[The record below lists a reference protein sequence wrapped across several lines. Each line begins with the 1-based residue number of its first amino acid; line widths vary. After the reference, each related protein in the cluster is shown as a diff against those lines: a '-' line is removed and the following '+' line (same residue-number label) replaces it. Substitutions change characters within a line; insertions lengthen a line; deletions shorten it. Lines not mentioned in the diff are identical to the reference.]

1 MARGLVLWMQ
11 REVVEPIGRLFGLV
25 PAQRSYEGA
34 KVTRRTSGWYAP
46 STGPNAEIQGD
57 LVTLRNRHRSLV
69 RDNPWAKR
77 ARDAIVNNVIG
88 AGIVTQWSSPSRQ
101 QRWRDWWESTECDAD
116 GLTNGYGLQ
125 ALVMRT
131 LVESGEVL
139 VYRRRRFGPR
149 GRVPLQ
155 LQVREPDYLDHSR
168 NEALPEGGRIT
179 QGVQF
184 DAQGRRQG
192 YWLFVDHP
200 GEAQYSY
207 QGRYSTFIPAS
218 EVLHLYRAERPGQVR
233 GVPWGYGS
241 LWLLKM
247 LGDYQDAQL
256 ERARQSACFVAFVRD
271 SNPEVPGPTAAPGEE
286 LGDILKPG
294 IIEMLPP
301 GKDISFANPPPPSQD
316 NSFWLNNLRAVAADY
331 GLPYEVLTGDLSQ
344 VNFSSARMGWQEF
357 GRNIDAARWQLL
369 KPQFLDPLAD
379 WFLTAEALV
388 MTRPPSIE
396 VPLWTPPARVLVD
409 ETREVP
415 ALRDKVRAGFM
426 SLPEAIRTM
435 GYDPE
440 TLILEQA
447 KFLGLMDQLGLKFD
461 SDPRNDYAQAAAEDQ
476 AQAEDKAEEEED
488 QTASGKPTAKDK
500 PHA

>member
-1 MARGLVLWMQ
+1 MAKPNLLQRTVRAVQRVVGVL
-11 REVVEPIGRLFGLV
+11 L
-25 PAQRSYEGA
+25 PARRSYEGA

-168 NEALPEGGRIT
+168 NEALPDGGRIT

-184 DAQGRRQG
+184 DAQGRRLG

-200 GEAQYSY
+200 GEAQQRY
-207 QGRYSTFIPAS
+207 QGLFSTFIPAS

-256 ERARQSACFVAFVRD
+256 ERARQAACFVAFVRD
-271 SNPEVPGPTAAPGEE
+271 SNPDSPGPTAAPGEE

-294 IIEMLPP
+294 LIELLPP

-388 MTRPPSIE
+388 MTRPPALE
-396 VPLWTPPARVLVD
+396 PPRGD
-409 ETREVP
+409 P
-415 ALRDKVRAGFM
+415 HHGLR
-426 SLPEAIRTM
+426 
-435 GYDPE
+435 
-440 TLILEQA
+440 
-447 KFLGLMDQLGLKFD
+447 
-461 SDPRNDYAQAAAEDQ
+461 PRNADSGAGQVPGPDGSARAQVRLRP
-476 AQAEDKAEEEED
+476 AQRLRP
-488 QTASGKPTAKDK
+488 S
-500 PHA
+500 

>member
-1 MARGLVLWMQ
+1 MAQGLVIWMQ
-11 REVVEPIGRLFGLV
+11 RLIVQPVRRLFT

-34 KVTRRTSGWYAP
+34 KHTRRTRGWYAP
-46 STGPNAEIQGD
+46 STGPNAEIQAD

-77 ARDAIVNNVIG
+77 ARDAVVNNVVG
-88 AGIVTQWSSPSRQ
+88 AGIVSQWSSPARQ
-101 QRWRDWWESTECDAD
+101 RRWRDWWESTECDAD

-125 ALVMRT
+125 ALIVRT

-149 GRVPLQ
+149 GLVPLQ
-155 LQVREPDYLDHSR
+155 LQIREPDHLDQTR
-168 NEALPEGGRIT
+168 NEALPAGGRIT

-184 DAQGRRQG
+184 DAEERRVG
-192 YWLFVDHP
+192 YWLFLDHP
-200 GEAQYSY
+200 GEEAHHTRLLSV
-207 QGRYSTFIPAS
+207 FIPAS
-218 EVLHLYRAERPGQVR
+218 EVLHLYRVERPGQVR
-233 GVPWGYGS
+233 GVPWGYGAIQI
-241 LWLLKM
+241 LKQ

-271 SNPEVPGPTAAPGEE
+271 NNPESPGPAAAEGDE

-294 IIEMLPP
+294 VIELLPP
-301 GKDISFANPPPPSQD
+301 GKDIAFANPPPPAND

-369 KPQFLDPLAD
+369 KPQLLDPLAA
-379 WFLTAEALV
+379 WFLEAESL
-388 MTRPPSIE
+388 TLIRPPVVE

-440 TLILEQA
+440 TLLREQA
-447 KFLGLMDQLGLKFD
+447 KFLALVDELGVKLD
-461 SDPRNDYAQAAAEDQ
+461 SDPRNDYAQAE
-476 AQAEDKAEEEED
+476 AQAEEADAD
-488 QTASGKPTAKDK
+488 NTAPGKPTDQEKAND
-500 PHA
+500 

>member
-1 MARGLVLWMQ
+1 MAKPNLLQRTVRAVQRVVGVL
-11 REVVEPIGRLFGLV
+11 L
-25 PAQRSYEGA
+25 PARRSYEGA

-57 LVTLRNRHRSLV
+57 LVNLRNRHRSLV

-168 NEALPEGGRIT
+168 NEALPDGGRIT

-184 DAQGRRQG
+184 DAQGRRLG

-200 GEAQYSY
+200 GEAQQRY
-207 QGRYSTFIPAS
+207 QGLFSTFIPAS

-256 ERARQSACFVAFVRD
+256 ERARQAACFVAFVRD
-271 SNPEVPGPTAAPGEE
+271 SNPDSPGPTAAPGEE

-294 IIEMLPP
+294 LIELLPP

-388 MTRPPSIE
+388 MTRPPALE

-461 SDPRNDYAQAAAEDQ
+461 SDPRNDYAQAKAE
-476 AQAEDKAEEEED
+476 AAEEEEAD
-488 QTASGKPTAKDK
+488 EDHTASGKKPTAENK